1 MAERLRL
8 RLLLAVL
15 LFACAAASVSAAAPD
30 ARELDDRVMHL
41 TEKLRCLVCQ
51 NQSIAESQADLAND
65 LRREVREML
74 AAGKS
79 DQEIIDYMVQRY
91 GDFVLYDPPFKT
103 STLLLWGGPAA
114 LLLLAAGG
122 FGWTLRQ
129 RVRTRATP
137 LSDSERAA
145 ALALLATQDDHN
157 ENKA

>member
-8 RLLLAVL
+8 LLAAL
-15 LFACAAASVSAAAPD
+15 LFACATASVSAAAPD

-74 AAGKS
+74 VAGKS

-114 LLLLAAGG
+114 LLLLAIGG

-129 RVRTRATP
+129 RGRTPTAP
-137 LSDSERAA
+137 LSDTERAA
-145 ALALLATQDDHN
+145 ALALLAPQDDHN